1 LFRELEKVLIKSA
14 VSELRCEFKK
24 IVMKAVEMALCGDNV
39 VELQEL
45 VEKKE
50 AELSKLRK
58 AFEKLKEE
66 VLKQKEGNAELKRQ
80 IREKEQEIKMK
91 ENELS
96 QLNRRLSRCQKE
108 FKDEHVKHEEIE
120 RVLRQEL
127 DEVKSKYDKAKEK
140 LLAKDASDHIA
151 RDQLPELRQK
161 IADLEQQLQ
170 KGKAKRK
177 Y

>member
-1 LFRELEKVLIKSA
+1 MVKSA
-14 VSELRCEFKK
+14 VTDLRCEFKTLVK
-24 IVMKAVEMALCGDNV
+24 EAVEMALCGDKTT
-39 VELQEL
+39 ELQEQ
-45 VEKKE
+45 VEKKK

-58 AFEKLKEE
+58 ANEKLKEE
-66 VLKQKEGNAELKRQ
+66 VLKQKEGNAELNSQ
-80 IREKEQEIKMK
+80 IRQKGNEIKMK

-96 QLNRRLSRCQKE
+96 QLSRKLLRCQYD
-108 FKDEHVKHEEIE
+108 FKDQQVKHEETE

-127 DEVKSKYDKAKEK
+127 VEVKSKYNKAKGK

-151 RDQLPELRQK
+151 QEQLPELRQK
-161 IADLEQQLQ
+161 VADLEQQIQ